1 MTTEQLNQIADDL
14 DSGFKCYIHKENGT
28 LISIPDDLRHPG
40 INMDAWEEDMEK
52 IDSEPGGFIVIEP
65 MDSRESFN
73 IMEDF
78 VETVTEIAIHDRLAE
93 SLQRPKPFQNFKF
106 DIDRSGPYRQKWFD
120 YKKQRMVEWVKEQIE
135 ATSSGESN

>member
-1 MTTEQLNQIADDL
+1 MTSEQLNQIVDEL

-28 LISIPDDLRHPG
+28 VISIPDDLKHPA
-40 INMDAWEEDMEK
+40 MDMEAWEEDMEK
-52 IDSEPGGFIVIEP
+52 IDSEFGDYLLIEP

-78 VETVTEIAIHDRLAE
+78 VETVTEIAIRDRLAE

-120 YKKQRMVEWVKEQIE
+120 YKKQRIIEWVKEQIE
-135 ATSSGESN
+135 TSNI